1 MSRLGVAAVVA
12 LVATVGLV
20 SNANAVPSFVKM
32 TGLTCNQCHIYYGGP
47 DFTYT
52 GKKFRLNGYRTPYVA
67 EKIEAGEEG
76 ALNGKRLALGL
87 ISPLS
92 FRIGSTL
99 LAQSKPASQVV
110 GGVTVPTSASSVTNQ
125 PFTNW
130 AMFYVGGI
138 GDHIGFWNETYFREG
153 NTAASSTYRVMG
165 MDEWDLKFVF
175 NPGYDNIVGFAT
187 TSQNHN
193 YLAGFGPS
201 TSGAAGYNLNNNGTG
216 RGSHAP
222 YGNIAAYA
230 LIKDRFL
237 VIAGVQ
243 GGEDNY
249 SLSGA
254 NYLGSLG
261 IAIMNSDYNSLW
273 LHVSMKAGNDA
284 VPLVSSMG
292 LTADVSGFT
301 YSDAFNGVSA
311 TRGNTAATRVAYRAA
326 DVGDILRSVYE
337 VEYSFVDRGK
347 HSWWS
352 SVGIAYN
359 KETYADGAS
368 YKSMGWG
375 FNIHYMYDRTWGVV
389 YGKNKYMTNEFT
401 DKNGVAHDIS
411 SAPLNP
417 FSGTF
422 QYRPAQNFTVNLG
435 WGFMSGGG
443 SNRLDDTRVYNK
455 DGWNWSLAFNFLF

>member
-1 MSRLGVAAVVA
+1 LVAGVALFAAVAMVA
-12 LVATVGLV
+12 D
-20 SNANAVPSFVKM
+20 ANAVPSFVKM

-99 LAQSKPASQVV
+99 LAQSKSASQVV
-110 GGVTVPTSASSVTNQ
+110 GGVTQPTSASAVTNQ

-138 GDHIGFWNETYFREG
+138 GDHIGFWNETYFTQG
-153 NTAASSTYRVMG
+153 NTAASSTYRVLG

-175 NPGYDNIVGFAT
+175 NPGYDNIIGFAT
-187 TSQNHN
+187 TSQNHQ

-201 TSGAAGYNLNNNGTG
+201 NSGAAGYTLQNNGSG
-216 RGSHAP
+216 RGAHTP

-237 VIAGVQ
+237 VIGGVQ

-249 SLSGA
+249 SLKGA
-254 NYLGSLG
+254 NYMTSLG
-261 IAIMNSDYNSLW
+261 LAIMNSDQNALW
-273 LHVSMKAGNDA
+273 LHFSAKAGNDA
-284 VPLVSSMG
+284 IPLVTSVQ
-292 LTADVSGFT
+292 LNPEVTNFV
-301 YSDAFNGVSA
+301 YSDAVNGVSA
-311 TRGNTAATRVAYRAA
+311 TRGNTAATRVAYRAQ
-326 DVGDILRSVYE
+326 DVGDILRTIFE
-337 VEYSFVDRGK
+337 VEYSFTDRGK

-352 SVGIAYN
+352 SVGLSNN
-359 KETYADGAS
+359 KETYADGAE
-368 YKSMGWG
+368 YTSMGWG
-375 FNIHYMYDRTWGVV
+375 FNIHYMYDRTFGVV
-389 YGKNKYMTNEFT
+389 YGKSSYMKREFT
-401 DKNGVAHDIS
+401 DRNGVLHKVSQGKI
-411 SAPLNP
+411 NP

-435 WGFMSGGG
+435 WGFMNSGGG
-443 SNRLDDTRVYNK
+443 NRLDDTRVYNK
-455 DGWNWSLAFNFLF
+455 DGWNWSLGFNFLF